1 MTMRWIFGIAAI
13 AAAIGA
19 TTVAAPA
26 HADYGDGGDEGEGHG
41 LLSNLELSLGVGILD
56 RGTTGTGGSTLL
68 GLEYDHAGGPY
79 ASFET
84 RLFFDEDEEYYHH
97 GFALRLLG
105 TSGSALFGSAYGMRT
120 AILDVAYA
128 LRVSCPCMTSGDRRW
143 YVTGMLGFTGAY
155 ADAGTGFGDG
165 DLTNERRAA
174 ATELDHVALGGVLA
188 LDFAVHFDA
197 LVVGLDVDLRY
208 LGAFDSPVARTF
220 AASAGL
226 RVGADLDL

>member
-1 MTMRWIFGIAAI
+1 MTMQRTLGLAAVAAAI
-13 AAAIGA
+13 AVG
-19 TTVAAPA
+19 VAPA
-26 HADYGDGGDEGEGHG
+26 TARADYGDGGDEGDGHG
-41 LLSNLELSLGVGILD
+41 LLSNLELSLGIGIID

-79 ASFET
+79 ASFDA
-84 RLFFDEDEEYYHH
+84 RLFFDEDEEYFHH

-105 TSGSALFGSAYGMRT
+105 TSGSALFGSAYGMRI
-120 AILDVAYA
+120 AVLDAAYA

-143 YVTGMLGFTGAY
+143 FVTGMLGVTGAY
-155 ADAGTGFGDG
+155 TDAGTGSGDG

-188 LDFAVHFDA
+188 FDFAVHFAA
-197 LVVGLDVDLRY
+197 LVVGLGVDLRY
-208 LGAFDSPVARTF
+208 LGAIDSPVARTF

-226 RVGADLDL
+226 RFGADLDL